1 MPNAPKT
8 PHRPVRLDDADWTG
22 LAAAAPALGAD
33 DRSDFIRQCVQ
44 YALRRPGV
52 KQPKRLTE
60 DQARELFGD
69 PS

>member
-8 PHRPVRLDDADWTG
+8 PHRQVRIDGPDWTD
-22 LAAAAPALGAD
+22 LDAATSALGAD

-52 KQPKRLTE
+52 RQPKRLTE